1 MNETSLLHTRLK
13 TISNQRKG
21 FNPKNSTLRQLQ
33 ITMLNSLSKSPL
45 VNVRRRSS
53 KNISHDLKIII
64 VGDSGTGKT
73 SFVNKYILNKFADN
87 YQATIA
93 TQFSSKILEIK
104 GITYRLQFWDIAGQ
118 DRSVATTNI
127 FCKNTNG
134 IVLCC
139 EINDKKTLENIKI
152 WKNSIEQNI
161 DVKNVPMII
170 VQNKCDL
177 LGSEIE
183 YNNGI
188 EELRQFGDDI
198 GVACCFRTSAMTGY
212 NIQESMEFLINEIIK
227 VTEFKEE
234 GEENNENNDNV
245 VINDGPRAIRGK
257 KSGCC

>member
-1 MNETSLLHTRLK
+1 MKKNS
-13 TISNQRKG
+13 QRK
-21 FNPKNSTLRQLQ
+21 
-33 ITMLNSLSKSPL
+33 
-45 VNVRRRSS
+45 SS
-53 KNISHDLKIII
+53 KNQSHDLKIII

-177 LGSEIE
+177 LGSEI
-183 YNNGI
+183 
-188 EELRQFGDDI
+188 
-198 GVACCFRTSAMTGY
+198 
-212 NIQESMEFLINEIIK
+212 
-227 VTEFKEE
+227 
-234 GEENNENNDNV
+234 
-245 VINDGPRAIRGK
+245 
-257 KSGCC
+257 